1 MTAAPPQPPP
11 ALAAELARRARA
23 LEWLLLDVDG
33 VMTDGRL
40 YYSAAGEEIKV
51 FHVRDGLGIELARRA
66 GLKVG
71 ILSGRQS
78 GALAKRAADLR
89 LDALIQGRDD
99 KGPAFDELL
108 AAHATTAERVAY
120 IGDDVLDLP
129 ILDRAGLSFA
139 PADAVEAVRRQVD
152 RVLAAPGGAGAV
164 REAVELLLAARGEGR
179 EAEPQIRS
187 EDGPA
192 APRPHGG

>member
-1 MTAAPPQPPP
+1 MTAAPPLSPPGLP
-11 ALAAELARRARA
+11 AADFARRARG

-40 YYSAAGEEIKV
+40 HYTAAGEEIKV
-51 FHVRDGLGIELARRA
+51 FHVRDGLGIKLAQRA
-66 GLKVG
+66 GMKVG

-78 GALAKRAADLR
+78 GALARRAADLR

-99 KGPAFDELL
+99 KGPAFDEFL
-108 AAHATTAERVAY
+108 AAHGTSPARVAY

-139 PADAVEAVRRQVD
+139 PADAVEAVRRQVH

-164 REAVELLLAARGEGR
+164 REAVELLLAARE
-179 EAEPQIRS
+179 
-187 EDGPA
+187 
-192 APRPHGG
+192 

>member
-1 MTAAPPQPPP
+1 MPVDPLDHPPSTDF
-11 ALAAELARRARA
+11 ARRARA

-51 FHVRDGLGIELARRA
+51 FHVRDGLGIKLAQRA

-78 GALAKRAADLR
+78 GALARRAADLR
-89 LDALIQGRDD
+89 LDARIHGRDD
-99 KGPAFDELL
+99 KGPAFDEFL
-108 AAHATTAERVAY
+108 AAHATTEDRVAY

-152 RVLAAPGGAGAV
+152 RVLAAAGGAGAV
-164 REAVELLLAARGEGR
+164 REAVELLLAARE
-179 EAEPQIRS
+179 
-187 EDGPA
+187 
-192 APRPHGG
+192 

>member
-1 MTAAPPQPPP
+1 MPNPQPPSV
-11 ALAAELARRARA
+11 ELSATDFARRARA

-51 FHVRDGLGIELARRA
+51 FHVRDGLGIKLAQRA

-71 ILSGRQS
+71 ILSGRRS
-78 GALAKRAADLR
+78 GALARRAADLR

-99 KGPAFDELL
+99 KDTAFDEFL

-120 IGDDVLDLP
+120 VGDDVLDLP
-129 ILDRAGLSFA
+129 VLLRAGLSFA

-152 RVLAAPGGAGAV
+152 HELAAPGGAGAV
-164 REAVELLLAARGEGR
+164 REAVELLLAARE
-179 EAEPQIRS
+179 
-187 EDGPA
+187 
-192 APRPHGG
+192 

>member
-40 YYSAAGEEIKV
+40 YYTAAGEEIKV
-51 FHVRDGLGIELARRA
+51 FHVRDGLGIKLAQRA

-78 GALAKRAADLR
+78 GALARRAADLR

-99 KGPAFDELL
+99 KGPAFDEFL
-108 AAHATTAERVAY
+108 AAHATTADRVAY

-152 RVLAAPGGAGAV
+152 RVLAAAGGAGAV
-164 REAVELLLAARGEGR
+164 REAVELLLAARE
-179 EAEPQIRS
+179 
-187 EDGPA
+187 
-192 APRPHGG
+192 